1 MKEYH
6 KKESPIISYAGY
18 GGGASFFKGAAGPK
32 TYVDDVFGPYVY
44 KGDNSGSTQT
54 FNTGLDMSGEGGMIW
69 FKSRSNSQAARIL
82 DTVRGTNESLIP
94 HSNTTSGG
102 LGSNGLTFLS
112 NGFSLGWTGGDL
124 DGANDYI
131 SWSFRKAPGF
141 FDIVTWTGNGVD
153 ERLISHN
160 LGSTPGM
167 IMVKCT
173 SNNENWIVW
182 HRNIATTSYLQLN
195 TTNSLL
201 TGIKPWGTNTQT
213 INSTHF
219 SVNNYGSVNSSGRTY
234 VAYIFAHN
242 DQQFGTGGDESII
255 ECGQYTGSGS
265 VGKTVNLGFE
275 PQFIMVKSTQ
285 QSRPWV
291 MIDAI
296 RGMTRDGDGVRLLA
310 NDSAGDV
317 TSASFL
323 APTPT
328 GFEVTQQNTYVNVS
342 GENYIYMAIRRPN
355 KPPTAGTDVFAI
367 DTRGSTG
374 DGQEPTYRST
384 FPVDLQINRNV
395 NYNGGDTQIAARLL
409 QGKQTFTNL
418 NNAESG
424 NSTMMFDYMNG
435 VQTDTGTST
444 DQYAWMFKRAP
455 GFLDIV
461 CYNGNGSNR
470 TINHNLGKV
479 PEMIWV
485 KRRDS
490 AGAWTVYH
498 SAVGPTKYL
507 MLNSANSP
515 NTYNGSWNNTA
526 PTSTVFSL
534 GADAWVNNSSG
545 TYVAYLF
552 SSASGV
558 SKLGSYSGTGNNIDV
573 DCGFTSGAR
582 FVLIKA
588 THDSSTEWFVWDSV
602 RGIVAGNDPHIS
614 LNSSAAAVTNTD
626 YIDPLSTG
634 FTVTSNAPGAL
645 NVSGGNYIFLAI
657 A

>member
-1 MKEYH
+1 
-6 KKESPIISYAGY
+6 
-18 GGGASFFKGAAGPK
+18 
-32 TYVDDVFGPYVY
+32 
-44 KGDNSGSTQT
+44 
-54 FNTGLDMSGEGGMIW
+54 
-69 FKSRSNSQAARIL
+69 
-82 DTVRGTNESLIP
+82 LIP

-102 LGSNGLTFLS
+102 LGSDGLTFLS

-124 DGANDYI
+124 DAANNYI

-153 ERLISHN
+153 ERLIPHN

-195 TTNSLL
+195 TTDSLL
-201 TGIKPWGTNTQT
+201 TGIKPWGSNTQT

-234 VAYIFAHN
+234 VAYIFAHD
-242 DQQFGTGGDESII
+242 DQQYGTGGDESII

-275 PQFIMVKSTQ
+275 PQFVMVKSTQ

-291 MIDAI
+291 MIDTV
-296 RGMTRDGDGVRLLA
+296 RGMPRDGDGVRLLA

-328 GFEVTQQNTYVNVS
+328 GFEVTQQNTYVNTS

-355 KPPTAGTDVFAI
+355 KPPEAGTDVFAI
-367 DTRGSTG
+367 DVNTQSEPEYVSNFVVDWAFHRNVAYTDNFESYSRLTG
-374 DGQEPTYRST
+374 FNKLEINQLSAQSNNNAAKFDFMNGWGDNLANDTNYRS
-384 FPVDLQINRNV
+384 
-395 NYNGGDTQIAARLL
+395 
-409 QGKQTFTNL
+409 
-418 NNAESG
+418 
-424 NSTMMFDYMNG
+424 
-435 VQTDTGTST
+435 
-444 DQYAWMFKRAP
+444 WMFKRAP

-485 KRRDS
+485 KKRES
-490 AGAWTVYH
+490 SGAWAVYH
-498 SAVGPTKYL
+498 SDIGPTKYL
-507 MLNSANSP
+507 QVQSP
-515 NTYNGSWNNTA
+515 NAPSTYSGVWNDTA

-534 GADAWVNNSSG
+534 GSDGYVNGGSSNK
-545 TYVAYLF
+545 YIAYLF
-552 SSASGV
+552 SSLPGI
-558 SKLGSYSGTGNNIDV
+558 SKVGSYAGTGNNIDV

-588 THDSSTEWFVWDSV
+588 THDNSTEWFIWDSV
-602 RGIVAGNDPHIS
+602 RGIVAGNDPY
-614 LNSSAAAVTNTD
+614 LLFSSNAAQVTNTD

-634 FTVTSNAPGAL
+634 FTVTSNAPAAL
-645 NVSGGNYIFLAI
+645 NAVGGNYIFYAI

>member
-6 KKESPIISYAGY
+6 KKESPIISLLGF
-18 GGGASFFKGAAGPK
+18 GGGGTGTALGGVAGGPK
-32 TYVDDVFGPYVY
+32 TYVDDVFAPYVY
-44 KGDNSGSTQT
+44 TGDNSGSTQT

-82 DTVRGTNESLIP
+82 DTVRGKNESLIP

-102 LGSNGLTFLS
+102 LGSDGLTFLS

-124 DGANDYI
+124 DAANNYI

-153 ERLISHN
+153 ERLIPHN

-195 TTNSLL
+195 TTDSLL
-201 TGIKPWGTNTQT
+201 TGIKPWGSNTQT

-234 VAYIFAHN
+234 VAYIFAHD
-242 DQQFGTGGDESII
+242 DQQYGTGGDESII

-275 PQFIMVKSTQ
+275 PQFVMVKSTQ

-291 MIDAI
+291 MIDTV
-296 RGMTRDGDGVRLLA
+296 RGMPRDGDGVRLLA

-328 GFEVTQQNTYVNVS
+328 GFEVTQQNTYVNTS

-355 KPPTAGTDVFAI
+355 KPPEAGTDVFAI
-367 DTRGSTG
+367 DVNTQSEPEYVSNFVVDWAFHRNVAYTDNFESYSRLTG
-374 DGQEPTYRST
+374 FNKLEINQLSAQSNNNAAKFDFMNGWGDNLANDTNYRS
-384 FPVDLQINRNV
+384 
-395 NYNGGDTQIAARLL
+395 
-409 QGKQTFTNL
+409 
-418 NNAESG
+418 
-424 NSTMMFDYMNG
+424 
-435 VQTDTGTST
+435 
-444 DQYAWMFKRAP
+444 WMFKRAP

-485 KRRDS
+485 KKRES
-490 AGAWTVYH
+490 SGAWAVYH
-498 SAVGPTKYL
+498 SDIGPTKYL
-507 MLNSANSP
+507 QVQSP
-515 NTYNGSWNNTA
+515 NAPSTYSGVWNDTA

-534 GADAWVNNSSG
+534 GSDGYVNGGSSNK
-545 TYVAYLF
+545 YIAYLF
-552 SSASGV
+552 SSLPGI
-558 SKLGSYSGTGNNIDV
+558 SKVGSYAGTGNNIDV

-588 THDSSTEWFVWDSV
+588 THDNSTEWFIWDSV
-602 RGIVAGNDPHIS
+602 RGIVAGNDPY
-614 LNSSAAAVTNTD
+614 LLFSSNAAQVTNTD

-634 FTVTSNAPGAL
+634 FTVTSNAPAAL
-645 NVSGGNYIFLAI
+645 NAVGGNYIFYAI

>member
-1 MKEYH
+1 MKEHH
-6 KKESPIISYAGY
+6 KKESPIISLLGF
-18 GGGASFFKGAAGPK
+18 GGGGTGTAFGGVAGGPK
-32 TYVDDVFGPYVY
+32 TYVDDVFAPYVY
-44 KGDNSGSTQT
+44 TGDNSVATQT

-82 DTVRGTNESLIP
+82 DTVRGANESLIP
-94 HSNTTSGG
+94 HSDTDSGG
-102 LGSNGLTFLS
+102 LGADGLTFLS

-124 DGANDYI
+124 DAPNDYI

-153 ERLISHN
+153 ERLIPHN

-167 IMVKCT
+167 IVVKCT

-219 SVNNYGSVNSSGRTY
+219 SVNNYGSVNSNGRTY
-234 VAYIFAHN
+234 VAYVFAHD
-242 DQQFGTGGDESII
+242 DQQFGTGGNESII

-275 PQFIMVKSTQ
+275 PQFVMVKSTQ

-291 MIDAI
+291 MIDTV
-296 RGMTRDGDGVRLLA
+296 RGMPRDGDGVRLLA

-328 GFEVTQQNTYVNVS
+328 GFEVTQQNTYVNTS

-355 KPPTAGTDVFAI
+355 KPPEAGTDVFAI
-367 DTRGSTG
+367 DVNTQSEPEYVSNFVVDWAFHRNVAYTDNFESYSRLTG
-374 DGQEPTYRST
+374 FNKLEINRLSAQSNNNAAKFDFMNGWGDNLANDTNYRS
-384 FPVDLQINRNV
+384 
-395 NYNGGDTQIAARLL
+395 
-409 QGKQTFTNL
+409 
-418 NNAESG
+418 
-424 NSTMMFDYMNG
+424 
-435 VQTDTGTST
+435 
-444 DQYAWMFKRAP
+444 WMFKRAP

-485 KRRDS
+485 KKRES
-490 AGAWTVYH
+490 SGAWAVYH
-498 SAVGPTKYL
+498 SAIGPTKYL
-507 MLNSANSP
+507 QVNSP
-515 NTYNGSWNNTA
+515 NQPSTYNGVWNDTA

-534 GADAWVNNSSG
+534 GSDGYVNGGSSNK
-545 TYVAYLF
+545 YIAYLF
-552 SSASGV
+552 SSLPGI
-558 SKLGSYSGTGNNIDV
+558 SKVGSYAGTGNNIDV
-573 DCGFTSGAR
+573 DCGFASGAR

-588 THDSSTEWFVWDSV
+588 THDNSTEWFTWDSV
-602 RGIVAGNDPHIS
+602 RGIVAGNDPY
-614 LNSSAAAVTNTD
+614 LLFSSNAAQVTNTD

-634 FTVTSNAPGAL
+634 FTVTSNAPAAL
-645 NVSGGNYIFLAI
+645 NAVGGDYIFLAI

>member
-1 MKEYH
+1 ML
-6 KKESPIISYAGY
+6 GF
-18 GGGASFFKGAAGPK
+18 GGGGTGTAFGGVAGGPK
-32 TYVDDVFGPYVY
+32 TYVDDVFAPYVY
-44 KGDNSGSTQT
+44 TGDNSGSTQT

-94 HSNTTSGG
+94 HSDTTSGG
-102 LGSNGLTFLS
+102 LGSNGLSFLS

-124 DGANDYI
+124 DAANDYI

-173 SNNENWIVW
+173 SNNEDWIVW
-182 HRNIATTSYLQLN
+182 HRNISTTSYLQLN

-201 TGIKPWGTNTQT
+201 TGIKPWGSNTQT

-219 SVNNYGSVNSSGRTY
+219 SVNNYGSVNNNGRTY

-242 DQQFGTGGDESII
+242 DQQFGTGGNESII

-275 PQFIMVKSTQ
+275 PQFVMVKSTQ

-291 MIDAI
+291 MIDTI
-296 RGMTRDGDGVRLLA
+296 RGMPRDGDGVRLLA

-328 GFEVTQQNTYVNVS
+328 GFEVTQQNTYVNTS

-355 KPPTAGTDVFAI
+355 KPPEAGTDVFAI
-367 DTRGSTG
+367 DTSGGTSPTPPWFNSGFVTDFVLRKDLNSSTG
-374 DGQEPTYRST
+374 AFAFSR
-384 FPVDLQINRNV
+384 
-395 NYNGGDTQIAARLL
+395 L
-409 QGKQTFTNL
+409 QGQAFMRTT
-418 NNAESG
+418 ASDSETD
-424 NSTMMFDYMNG
+424 NSNYAWDFMNG
-435 VQTDTGTST
+435 FSSLTSVDTDKYG
-444 DQYAWMFKRAP
+444 YLFRRAP
-455 GFLDIV
+455 GFFDVV

-490 AGAWTVYH
+490 NGSWPAYH

-507 MLNSANSP
+507 QVNSANSP
-515 NTYNGSWNNTA
+515 NTYNGTWNNTA

-534 GADAWVNNSSG
+534 GADNWVNNSSG

-552 SSASGV
+552 SSVSGV
-558 SKLGSYSGTGNNIDV
+558 SKLGSYSGTGNNIDI
-573 DCGFTSGAR
+573 DCGFTNGAR

-602 RGIVAGNDPHIS
+602 RGIVAGNDPYFT
-614 LNSSAAAVTNTD
+614 LSSNTTQVTNTD